1 MTVRSRENWAFS
13 AQVVTAVGILVIAI
27 LSFVN
32 QSNREFRNE
41 IRTEL
46 AAIRSEVRDIN
57 TRLARVVKLPHF
69 CGRFTVWDSG
79 SFLEAPFEVCR

>member
-1 MTVRSRENWAFS
+1 MTVMSRDNWAFG
-13 AQVVTAVGILVIAI
+13 AQVITAVGILVIAI

-32 QSNREFRNE
+32 QANSEFRNE

-57 TRLARVVKLPHF
+57 TSTCPCRRLSARARYRVV
-69 CGRFTVWDSG
+69 
-79 SFLEAPFEVCR
+79 

>member
-1 MTVRSRENWAFS
+1 MTVMSRENWAFS

-57 TRLARVVKLPHF
+57 TRLARVEGHLRVPD
-69 CGRFTVWDSG
+69 T
-79 SFLEAPFEVCR
+79 E

>member
-1 MTVRSRENWAFS
+1 MTVMSRDNWAFG
-13 AQVVTAVGILVIAI
+13 AQVITAVGILVIAI

-32 QSNREFRNE
+32 QANSEFRNE

-57 TRLARVVKLPHF
+57 NRLARVEGYLRVPD
-69 CGRFTVWDSG
+69 T
-79 SFLEAPFEVCR
+79 E

>member
-1 MTVRSRENWAFS
+1 MTVMSRENWAFS
-13 AQVVTAVGILVIAI
+13 AQVITAVGILVIAI

-57 TRLARVVKLPHF
+57 TRLARVEGYLRVPD
-69 CGRFTVWDSG
+69 T
-79 SFLEAPFEVCR
+79 E